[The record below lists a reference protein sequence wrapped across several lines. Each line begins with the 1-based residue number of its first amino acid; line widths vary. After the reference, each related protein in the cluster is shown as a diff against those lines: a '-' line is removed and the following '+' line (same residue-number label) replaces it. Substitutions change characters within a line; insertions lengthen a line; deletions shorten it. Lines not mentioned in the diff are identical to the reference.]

1 MAFKESEQINRNIK
15 VAQIS
20 FLLPSSSSSHRE
32 EKNAV
37 YLIKIGG
44 ILRKLRQKVTFR
56 VMLEKFLGGAACGF
70 AAMQFYHESHYM
82 T

>member
-1 MAFKESEQINRNIK
+1 MTFKESEQINRNIK

-20 FLLPSSSSSHRE
+20 FLLPSSSFSHRE

-44 ILRKLRQKVTFR
+44 ILRKLQQKVTFR
-56 VMLEKFLGGAACGF
+56 VMLEKLWEGQPVALQLCSFI
-70 AAMQFYHESHYM
+70 
-82 T
+82 TKVII